1 METTRRERRSTTV
14 PPAAGL
20 TLAACG
26 GLSLAAG
33 EAMWVGIP
41 SSDELPTLLVVVGWL
56 LVAWAIVVGGFALTH
71 LIRTVRIDRRPSLI
85 DAVLLGATVLVIA
98 SVMWLHPLTG
108 SGTGVG

>member
-1 METTRRERRSTTV
+1 
-14 PPAAGL
+14 
-20 TLAACG
+20 
-26 GLSLAAG
+26 
-33 EAMWVGIP
+33 MWVGIP

-108 SGTGVG
+108 SGTGGG